1 MLMSPLIRPSNAKPP
16 KKHKEGITLLSPLN
30 EKCFFLPLSL
40 NFINVLIVSQ
50 KFCIVL
56 EAFVSFVEC
65 GIFQWN
71 RRIFSKLVEYPWPK
85 LKKKKATTNKQTK
98 TKKHKNAWKRYFFLI
113 ACNLRLFAHSSSSPK
128 KKVLKGVVDYQQTRV
143 TLLAINLISTFCTQF
158 QLFALKTFI
167 FLHCSGLI
175 DALSANERA
184 EIFASILI
192 IKEERDKTKRNNR
205 ERCSRECG

>member
-1 MLMSPLIRPSNAKPP
+1 MELSVLVVKKERKRSMLMSPLIRLPNAKPP

-40 NFINVLIVSQ
+40 NFINVLIFSQ

-71 RRIFSKLVEYPWPK
+71 RRIFFQTCWISMTKVE
-85 LKKKKATTNKQTK
+85 KKKQQQTNKQK
-98 TKKHKNAWKRYFFLI
+98 QKNIKNAWKRYFFLI

-128 KKVLKGVVDYQQTRV
+128 RKY
-143 TLLAINLISTFCTQF
+143 
-158 QLFALKTFI
+158 
-167 FLHCSGLI
+167 
-175 DALSANERA
+175 
-184 EIFASILI
+184 
-192 IKEERDKTKRNNR
+192 
-205 ERCSRECG
+205 

>member
-1 MLMSPLIRPSNAKPP
+1 MLFFASFIEFYQCFDCQSKILHRAR
-16 KKHKEGITLLSPLN
+16 GF
-30 EKCFFLPLSL
+30 CFFRGVRDIPVKST
-40 NFINVLIVSQ
+40 NFFQTCWISMT
-50 KFCIVL
+50 K
-56 EAFVSFVEC
+56 VE
-65 GIFQWN
+65 
-71 RRIFSKLVEYPWPK
+71 
-85 LKKKKATTNKQTK
+85 KKKKATTNKQTK